1 MVSGV
6 DKLDLSDTTEDVEY
20 ATFWAGAW
28 RRFRRNKLAVY
39 GLGYVFAIF
48 LIAIFAG
55 LLAPY
60 PYDKI
65 NPRFALEPPS
75 LSHPFGTDALGR
87 DLLSRIMFGARP
99 MLMVGLLVNIASL
112 VIGVPIGLIAG
123 YAGGVLDWVVTRLIE
138 MFSALPWYLVALF
151 LVMVLNPSIE
161 NLIIALTVT
170 AWVGPARLVRGMS
183 FSVREQDYVEAARAL
198 GIPTFRI
205 VVMHILPQIAPLLL
219 WSFAAG
225 IPASAMAEAG
235 MSFLGMGV
243 RPPEP
248 SWGQMLAESGQYWQ
262 YWPHMFA
269 FPAGMIVITVLAFQG
284 MADGLREAMDVNTN
298 V

>member
-1 MVSGV
+1 MVVGV
-6 DKLDLSDTTEDVEY
+6 DKLGLSDTTENVEY

-75 LSHPFGTDALGR
+75 LLHPFGTDALGR

-112 VIGVPIGLIAG
+112 VIGVPIGLVAG

-183 FSVREQDYVEAARAL
+183 FSVR
-198 GIPTFRI
+198 
-205 VVMHILPQIAPLLL
+205 
-219 WSFAAG
+219 
-225 IPASAMAEAG
+225 
-235 MSFLGMGV
+235 
-243 RPPEP
+243 
-248 SWGQMLAESGQYWQ
+248 
-262 YWPHMFA
+262 
-269 FPAGMIVITVLAFQG
+269 
-284 MADGLREAMDVNTN
+284 
-298 V
+298 